1 MSRILRDV
9 LEYNKSLSYKGADI
23 YTLYFQYLFRSCCG
37 LKLGNSLGRTAYY
50 NKEYSQVAT
59 ACWAKLSKMGACV
72 STGTPEE
79 LEQRQRSKAID
90 LQIRADL
97 KQSENIIKILLLGE
111 L

>member
-1 MSRILRDV
+1 M
-9 LEYNKSLSYKGADI
+9 
-23 YTLYFQYLFRSCCG
+23 
-37 LKLGNSLGRTAYY
+37 
-50 NKEYSQVAT
+50 
-59 ACWAKLSKMGACV
+59 